1 MTTEPEELTP
11 KSHLVEGRHMVEE
24 RAAIMNADGV
34 DDADEKAKKCVYEYL
49 RRHGPEEVLDA
60 LLREDRLI
68 AAGQESA
75 F

>member
-1 MTTEPEELTP
+1 MTTEPEETP
-11 KSHLVEGRHMVEE
+11 KSYLVEGMYMVEE
-24 RAAIMNADGV
+24 RAAIMAADGV

-49 RRHGPEEVLDA
+49 RRHGPEEALDA
-60 LLREDRLI
+60 LLERDRLI